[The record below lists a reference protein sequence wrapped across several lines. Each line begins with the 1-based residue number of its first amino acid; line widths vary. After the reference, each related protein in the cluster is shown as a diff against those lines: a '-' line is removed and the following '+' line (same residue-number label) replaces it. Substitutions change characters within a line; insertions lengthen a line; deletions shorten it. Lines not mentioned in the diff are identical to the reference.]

1 MKLQQWL
8 GVVFVQTVMILP
20 TEINSLTSNSLS
32 QMSRPKVFFI
42 AAIVF
47 YNALLEGFQSPN
59 TNSTA

>member
-8 GVVFVQTVMILP
+8 GVVFVQTVIILP

-32 QMSRPKVFFI
+32 QMSKVFFI